1 VKDERVFQIGASGGV
16 NKALRNRIWLI
27 AANRRQREAQQPM
40 PHSASKHVTVEHI
53 ATEPMSGHQREQAII
68 ALAILITAW
77 QHDHTG
83 EPGADSA
90 KLLPLPSP
98 ASHTDH
104 AA

>member
-1 VKDERVFQIGASGGV
+1 
-16 NKALRNRIWLI
+16 
-27 AANRRQREAQQPM
+27 M

-53 ATEPMSGHQREQAII
+53 GTEPKSGGHQREQAII
-68 ALAILITAW
+68 ALAILIIAW

-90 KLLPLPSP
+90 ALLPLPGSV
-98 ASHTDH
+98 SHTDH